1 MIVRGNE
8 GKITLHIFD
17 RFVTDFKLPKHKKEE
32 ENSLINVETSGISMG
47 SPDNFAN
54 FLRSDIGATTG
65 ELTFMESLSYSHNLL
80 SIITYRILKKCGM
93 FKSHKDTKLDAKSIA
108 EFFHGLKHLKKT
120 LIQDNNEIL
129 DAYESALEGAT
140 ELGQTAL
147 VETLLANKKIIL
159 NEALLLDNGVSKYVT
174 EEDVIKFYEGT
185 SRSKNLVLVWIKNFV
200 RIIPKEIQEAKKRAD
215 ELKVFDNYV
224 VLTYDPK
231 GQMVKLTEKEKEA
244 AKDPILFGVIK
255 GSTKLYFIGEWEDE
269 YCDLKLEDI
278 MSFANKDITELNKD
292 SVKMYI

>member
-8 GKITLHIFD
+8 GKITLHIFNN
-17 RFVTDFKLPKHKKEE
+17 FVTDHKLPKYKKEAE
-32 ENSLINVETSGISMG
+32 DSIINERTGGLTLGNSADITT
-47 SPDNFAN
+47 

-65 ELTFMESLSYSHNLL
+65 ELTFMESLSYSHNVF
-80 SIITYRILKKCGM
+80 SMIAYRILKKCGM
-93 FKSHKDTKLDAKSIA
+93 FKSPKDTKLDAKSIA
-108 EFFHGLKHLKKT
+108 EFFNGLKHLKKT
-120 LIQDNNEIL
+120 LILDNNEIL
-129 DAYESALEGAT
+129 DAYELALEGAT

-159 NEALLLDNGVSKYVT
+159 NEVLLLDNGLSKYVT

>member
-17 RFVTDFKLPKHKKEE
+17 RFVTDLKLPKHKKEE
-32 ENSLINVETSGISMG
+32 ENSIINVETSGISMG

-65 ELTFMESLSYSHNLL
+65 ELTFMESLSYSHNVF
-80 SIITYRILKKCGM
+80 SMIAYRISKKCGM
-93 FKSHKDTKLDAKSIA
+93 FKSPKDTKLDAKSIA
-108 EFFHGLKHLKKT
+108 EFFYGLKHLKKT
-120 LIQDNNEIL
+120 LSQDNNEIL

-174 EEDVIKFYEGT
+174 EEDVIKFYEGA

-269 YCDLKLEDI
+269 YCGLKLEDI